1 MAESDQMVGDAL
13 SGGGDGTLS
22 FSIFGLVVH
31 CLAGL
36 DYQFL
41 SYSESLKVMLQSLI
55 NQETRIYIQITK

>member
-41 SYSESLKVMLQSLI
+41 PYSESDAAVV
-55 NQETRIYIQITK
+55 YIQITK